1 MKCAMGAVTQLE
13 IATEAKR
20 STRNYQPLASGRTT
34 ELSEP
39 ALAVSNRQLG
49 SNWRRPL
56 TDKKP
61 LDL

>member
-39 ALAVSNRQLG
+39 ALAVSNR
-49 SNWRRPL
+49 
-56 TDKKP
+56 
-61 LDL
+61 